1 MDIQGKVIK
10 FLDPVT
16 GEGRNGTWKKQEFIL
31 ELPGDFPKK
40 VCIANWNDKADLSG
54 VKEGDE
60 LKVYIDVESR
70 EYNGRWYTDV
80 KAWKLER
87 VGAAPTA
94 PAGDPGAPPDFSAP
108 PPSPDDVPSESEEDD
123 LPF

>member
-1 MDIQGKVIK
+1 MDIQGKIIK

-40 VCIANWNDKADLSG
+40 LCIASWNDKADLGS

-60 LKVYIDVESR
+60 VKVYIDVESR

-80 KAWKLER
+80 KAWKLEK
-87 VGAAPTA
+87 VGAATA
-94 PAGDPGAPPDFSAP
+94 PKDDLSAPPDFSAP
-108 PPSPDDVPSESEEDD
+108 PPSPDDEPTEEDD